1 MLCAPLTHVR
11 RILGEGITKVGDEMF
26 VLKIGFPKLEM
37 GRSSRKGTFF
47 FNTASESNVKFGR
60 KSGDT
65 NEKCGNEP
73 HFEGKIPPNFENLNL
88 QNLNNREVIYY
99 LGYCSKNKLLK
110 LDLLNS
116 TMKELHSL
124 VLNSVNCISTDFH
137 QNKKNILNPKCYQ
150 EGVKNVPKKPFFD
163 IHDLV
168 KVYLNICYINSYFF
182 LKTKRE
188 KHGDSGCVVFLQSCG
203 LKDGTTNGYQSI
215 KKEAPLNEKK
225 NVKKCQGSARNGNDD
240 VENFPPKDN
249 KFIYTNTENR
259 NVEASTQFVCNE
271 HVKNI
276 FHVLSIFFLQ
286 NVNILNDHYLCR
298 IFYGYNK
305 SKFVN
310 ERYLNNLS
318 FEIIK
323 RIKKI
328 RTYHLYLI
336 LMNSHYLT
344 YVDKTFVKILLIHIV
359 NKLSQ
364 LPCEAM
370 CQVLPVV
377 PLFIHSEKLT
387 YKINVIYA
395 KKIASFNQVSH
406 AVSLFKKM
414 VQWKMISQKN
424 IFLSFSHL
432 NRFMKVRKGPFKAD
446 VQRGTSLHR
455 GKAKE
460 GGITP
465 EPPSQTPQDEQ
476 MINNVVT
483 KFDPFDGRVT
493 RYDDIKFP
501 VGNTSR
507 GGSNP
512 SEDYPNGGGPPQKGS
527 GSAASAGGFSPPAE
541 ETFSF
546 EQELM
551 RCSAT
556 APREKNPGVKF
567 GRESF
572 GRKSSGSE
580 NPREDAAR
588 THEGDNLLF
597 NLKLIEMHLR
607 HDFKN
612 IYCLLPS
619 DYKNFLQKIRTLPCS
634 VKKNMQGEKEI
645 YILKKYMKMLN
656 YEFITFC
663 HGPYVLHICDPF
675 YKIYLE
681 WENGWKLYPLYQQNA
696 ERNFRESKISH
707 LRKEGFS
714 EILICH
720 DAFANCPSEEEK
732 MNYLSSVLQHT
743 KFSKCSPTICG
754 AAAVAPPPVVSQE
767 IYL

>member
-1 MLCAPLTHVR
+1 
-11 RILGEGITKVGDEMF
+11 MF
-26 VLKIGFPKLEM
+26 VLKTGFPKLEK
-37 GRSSRKGTFF
+37 GRSRRKGIFF
-47 FNTASESNVKFGR
+47 FNTASQSNVKLPH
-60 KSGDT
+60 KSMDT
-65 NEKCGNEP
+65 NEKCGNEF
-73 HFEGKIPPNFENLNL
+73 HFEGKFSPNFENIKL
-88 QNLNNREVIYY
+88 QNLNNREVLYY
-99 LGYCSKNKLLK
+99 LGYGSKNKLLK

-116 TMKELHSL
+116 TMKELRSL
-124 VLNSVNCISTDFH
+124 VLNSVNCISTDFQ
-137 QNKKNILNPKCYQ
+137 QNKKNILNPKCYE
-150 EGVKNVPKKPFFD
+150 EGLKNIPKKPFFD

-188 KHGDSGCVVFLQSCG
+188 KYGDSVGSLFPQSCAH
-203 LKDGTTNGYQSI
+203 KDGDTNGHMSI
-215 KKEAPLNEKK
+215 KQDASLHEKK
-225 NVKKCQGSARNGNDD
+225 NVKKYQGSQMNGNND
-240 VENFPPKDN
+240 VENLLKKDN
-249 KFIYTNTENR
+249 LFIYTNIENR
-259 NVEASTQFVCNE
+259 NMETSNEFVCNE

-276 FHVLSIFFLQ
+276 FHLLSIFFLQ
-286 NVNILNDHYLCR
+286 NVNMLNDHYLCR

-336 LMNSHYLT
+336 LMNSYYLS

-364 LPCEAM
+364 LPCEAI

-377 PLFIHSEKLT
+377 PLFINSEKLT
-387 YKINVIYA
+387 YKINVIYG
-395 KKIASFNQVSH
+395 KKMASFNQVSH

-414 VQWKMISQKN
+414 TQWKMISQRN

-432 NRFMKVRKGPFKAD
+432 NKFMKVKKGPVKGDA
-446 VQRGTSLHR
+446 QRRTSLNL

-460 GGITP
+460 GEVTP
-465 EPPSQTPQDEQ
+465 ESPSQMPHDEQ
-476 MINNVVT
+476 MVNNVVAN
-483 KFDPFDGRVT
+483 FDSFDGSVAQS
-493 RYDDIKFP
+493 DDIKFP
-501 VGNTSR
+501 VRNIST
-507 GGSNP
+507 GGSNV
-512 SEDYPNGGGPPQKGS
+512 SDDYTNGRRPPHQRRS
-527 GSAASAGGFSPPAE
+527 GSAASAGEFSPTAE
-541 ETFSF
+541 EMFSF
-546 EQELM
+546 EHELM
-551 RCSAT
+551 RCST
-556 APREKNPGVKF
+556 ASPREKNLSVKCANANFASEEFVSEKF
-567 GRESF
+567 GHEMSGLENCGRE
-572 GRKSSGSE
+572 
-580 NPREDAAR
+580 NTQEDAAR
-588 THEGDNLLF
+588 THKGDNLLF
-597 NLKLIEMHLR
+597 NLKLIEMHLI

-619 DYKNFLQKIRTLPCS
+619 DYKNFLQKIRSLPCN
-634 VKKNMQGEKEI
+634 VNKHMQGEKEI

-656 YEFITFC
+656 YEFITFF

-675 YKIYLE
+675 YKIYIE
-681 WENGWKLYPLYQQNA
+681 WENGWKLYPLYQQNE
-696 ERNFRESKISH
+696 ERHFRENKISH

-732 MNYLSSVLQHT
+732 MNYLGSLLQHT
-743 KFSKCSPTICG
+743 KFSKCSPIICR
-754 AAAVAPPPVVSQE
+754 AATVAHPPVVSPD